1 MKLLK
6 HLNRRRTFKK
16 NIIVRKPQRDRID
29 VLLVYPIWVKRGG
42 RGTLQR
48 MLPPLGILSIASY
61 LEEHDFE
68 VQIVDIH
75 AEECTPKEFGD
86 IVSNLR
92 PRFVGIT
99 VLSTHFLPAN
109 LIAEIAK
116 RNIPDTKVIVGGVH
130 AEAEPEQMLR
140 NPSIDAVCRGDGEE
154 VMLEYVRNTPN
165 QEILGLSYRAN
176 SVVMHN
182 GPRPQSDDLDKYP
195 FPAYHLINFNH
206 YFPPVASYKDLP
218 AMNVLM
224 TRGCP
229 GKCSFC
235 NSAKTTLRG
244 RSVEKMV
251 ELIFM
256 LRYTYGIRQIYFY
269 DDTFTANPRVVK
281 RFCDQVI
288 DKKIDVRWICYV
300 RGDMFKEPLAKLM
313 SVAGCHQVLIGIE
326 SADASIMKGIGKS
339 IKHSRY
345 KNVVDIAHKYNIE
358 VRGSFI
364 IGHRNETMETMEGTL
379 NFAKYLDLDFYQV
392 NILTPY
398 PGTILYRELKEKNL
412 ILHEKFERYGQNEVT
427 IKLEHLTSE
436 QVSRFENVS
445 IYRFFLRPKIIARQ
459 LLRLSNWH
467 HIKDL
472 IVATYIMLFEGL
484 SKHKDN
490 STLEQWLEYDEEL
503 NSIKMISVPKLPRLT
518 YQVRQESIYQ

>member
-1 MKLLK
+1 MKFLK
-6 HLNRRRTFKK
+6 NPKSGSSFKK
-16 NIIVRKPQRDRID
+16 NTIIRRPSRERVD

-61 LEEHDFE
+61 LEIHGFE
-68 VQIVDIH
+68 VQVVDIH
-75 AEECTPKEFGD
+75 AEECTPREFRD
-86 IVSNLR
+86 IVLALK

-109 LIAEIAK
+109 LVAQIVKQNVIDA
-116 RNIPDTKVIVGGVH
+116 KVIVGGVH

-165 QEILGLSYRAN
+165 SEILGLSYREN
-176 SVVMHN
+176 DEVVHN
-182 GPRPQSDDLDKYP
+182 GPRLQVNDLDKYP
-195 FPAYHLINFNH
+195 FPAYHLINFDH

-244 RSVEKMV
+244 RSVEKMI
-251 ELIFM
+251 ELISM

-269 DDTFTANPRVVK
+269 DDTFTANPKIVRK
-281 RFCDQVI
+281 FCNLMI
-288 DKKIDVRWICYV
+288 EKNIDVRWICYV
-300 RGDMFKEPLAKLM
+300 RGDMFKEPIAELM
-313 SVAGCHQVLIGIE
+313 SAAGCHQVLIGIE
-326 SADASIMKGIGKS
+326 SADESIMKGIGKS

-345 KNVVDIAHKYNIE
+345 KAVVDTAHKFNIE

-364 IGHRNETMETMEGTL
+364 IGHRYETKETMEETL
-379 NFAKYLDLDFYQV
+379 KFAKNLDLDFYQV

-412 ILHEKFERYGQNEVT
+412 ILHEKFERYGQNEVVVQ
-427 IKLEHLTSE
+427 LEHVTPAE
-436 QVSRFENVS
+436 VSKFESRS
-445 IYRFFLRPKIIARQ
+445 IFRFFLRPRVMARQ
-459 LLRLSNWH
+459 LMRLSNWH
-467 HIKDL
+467 HLKDL
-472 IVATYIMLFEGL
+472 VVASYIICFEGF

-490 STLEQWLEYDEEL
+490 ATLEKWLEYDETSSSL
-503 NSIKMISVPKLPRLT
+503 NTIPIPKLPRLT
-518 YQVRQESIYQ
+518 FQVRQETIYK